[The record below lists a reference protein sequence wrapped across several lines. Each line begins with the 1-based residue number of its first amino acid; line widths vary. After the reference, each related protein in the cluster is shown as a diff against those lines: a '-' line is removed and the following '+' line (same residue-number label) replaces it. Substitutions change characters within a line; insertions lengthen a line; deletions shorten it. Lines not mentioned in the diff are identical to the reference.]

1 MADTNLTAHDI
12 AAKGAAIYDR
22 KYRAQFEQAHRD
34 QFAAIDI
41 ASEQV
46 YLADFPE
53 DALSKAKTAAPNGVF
68 YLLRIGSSGAF
79 KMSRVKYAAKG
90 RV

>member
-1 MADTNLTAHDI
+1 MSNTNLNAHEI
-12 AAKGAAIYDR
+12 AAKGSAIYER
-22 KYRAQFEQAHRD
+22 KYRAEFEQAYRD

-41 ASEQV
+41 GSERA

-53 DALSKAKTAAPNGVF
+53 DALSKAKTAAPDGVF

-79 KMSRVKYAAKG
+79 KMSRVRHAAKG